1 MTDAVMAGS
10 WASALEFPRLRALC
24 GLAEKL
30 TRDPGACGE
39 GDLSPLR
46 ELDLSDRA
54 IHDLVLVVA
63 YFNFVNRIASGLAV
77 ELEVPRA

>member
-1 MTDAVMAGS
+1 MTDAVMSGD
-10 WASALEFPRLRALC
+10 WLGVIEDPRLRALC
-24 GLAEKL
+24 GFAEKL

-46 ELDLSDRA
+46 ALDFSDRA
-54 IHDLVLVVA
+54 IHDLTLIIA